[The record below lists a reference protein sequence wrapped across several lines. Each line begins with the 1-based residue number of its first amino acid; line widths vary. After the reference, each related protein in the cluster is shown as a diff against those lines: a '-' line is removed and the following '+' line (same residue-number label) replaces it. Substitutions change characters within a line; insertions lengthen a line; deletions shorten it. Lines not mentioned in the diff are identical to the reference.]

1 MCGGTWRWTTPARI
15 RPPAASRVGVD
26 DHIGHRP
33 RLRRPRPPPV
43 GVRSSGRRLWYVGS
57 GAPGAVAPRDRLA
70 SLLGAMV
77 SPGSSSAHA
86 TAGAEVLHLEV
97 SGVGRVQLPVPK
109 EQARQ
114 LIKVARPARYG
125 MGEQTLRDPS
135 VRDTWEVPKS
145 RVRIDQR
152 RWNNTLVPVLER
164 LRGDLGLPAGRLLK
178 AELHSMLVYA
188 RGQFFVPHQDSEKAD
203 RMVGSLVVTLPSSC
217 TGGALVVGQGPTR
230 REFRSPR
237 SRLSFVAFY
246 GDCQHE
252 VRPVRSG
259 HRIVLTYNLLLHD
272 DPPTALPVPA
282 HSTEGAGQLAAFL
295 TSHFAAPAEKTS
307 WQRTEAPAEPPQ
319 RLVYLLDHQY
329 TEHSLGR
336 PLLKGVD
343 GPRVEALR
351 DAAHAAEC
359 EIALALAEVHQTW
372 SAYEADDHWDGRRGH
387 GRWNSWDDDDDDNG
401 EDDTS
406 GEADYEL
413 EELID
418 SEVTLAHWTDL
429 AGGPMHPISS
439 SVDDAELCA
448 TTPADDLDPDRSD
461 YEPYMGNYGNT
472 LDRWYR
478 RAAVVMWPRERG
490 FVVRAEASPSWALG
504 EVANRL
510 KAKDLEE
517 ARDLVGQL
525 APFWTRVMGRH
536 DPPPL
541 STKALRVAAGI
552 DDPALA
558 AMLLSPFHLEVLG
571 KSHAAH
577 LSAMADRYGEP
588 WLTATIHGWS
598 REERAWSPG
607 GRDRGQWVT
616 ALPGLVRALAAQRTG
631 GNVAAVSL
639 VESAAAWLVDAID
652 RCGRISTPSRRQEA
666 LDQLARPAL
675 SVLESAAAVGA
686 AGIRDRVF
694 NALLDDPRGDALLG
708 CLIQLLRASKADPQT
723 AAAIGLDVIREHCTK
738 HLHARLA
745 RPGRGKDDWAITW
758 PDGCGCAVCATLG
771 TFLTDPNRRTLD
783 WPLAKDGRRHVHNRI
798 DSSELPVRH
807 QTRRTGRPFTL
818 VLTKTD
824 ALFKRDEQQRRRD
837 KTDLRWL
844 SAPVPAKQD

>member
-1 MCGGTWRWTTPARI
+1 M
-15 RPPAASRVGVD
+15 
-26 DHIGHRP
+26 
-33 RLRRPRPPPV
+33 
-43 GVRSSGRRLWYVGS
+43 
-57 GAPGAVAPRDRLA
+57 
-70 SLLGAMV
+70 

-86 TAGAEVLHLEV
+86 TAGADGLHLEV
-97 SGVGRVQLPVPK
+97 RGVGRVRLPVSK

-125 MGEQTLRDPS
+125 LGEKTLRDPR

-152 RWNNTLVPVLER
+152 RWGKTLVPALER
-164 LRGDLGLPAGRLLK
+164 LRGDLELPAGRTLK

-246 GDCQHE
+246 GDCRHE

-259 HRIVLTYNLLLHD
+259 HRVVLTYNLLLHD
-272 DPPTALPVPA
+272 DPPTALSVPA
-282 HSTEGAGQLAAFL
+282 HPPEGAGQLAAFL
-295 TSHFAAPAEKTS
+295 TSHFAAPAEKAS
-307 WQRTEAPAEPPQ
+307 WQRTGAPAEPPH

-329 TEHSLGR
+329 TEHSLRRG
-336 PLLKGVD
+336 LLKGVD

-351 DAAHAAEC
+351 DAAQAAEC
-359 EIALALAEVHQTW
+359 EMALALAEVHQTW
-372 SAYEADDHWDGRRGH
+372 SAYEADDHWDGRRAH
-387 GRWNSWDDDDDDNG
+387 GPWNSWDDDEDDDDGDG
-401 EDDTS
+401 EGWKDDT
-406 GEADYEL
+406 GVEADYEL
-413 EELID
+413 QELID
-418 SEVTLAHWTDL
+418 SDVTLAHWTDL
-429 AGGPMHPISS
+429 AGGPMDPIST

-448 TTPADDLDPDRSD
+448 TTPAEDLEPDRSD

-478 RAAVVMWPRERG
+478 RAAVVLWPRERG

-510 KAKDLEE
+510 KAKQVEE

-525 APFWTRVMGRH
+525 APFWTRVVARH
-536 DPPPL
+536 DPQPL
-541 STKALRVAAGI
+541 GTKALRAAAGI

-558 AMLLSPFHLEVLG
+558 AMLLSPFHLELLG
-571 KSHAAH
+571 KSHAAP
-577 LSAMADRYGEP
+577 LAAMADRYGEQ
-588 WLTATIHGWS
+588 WLAATIRGWS
-598 REERAWSPG
+598 KEERAWSPG

-616 ALPGLVRALAAQRTG
+616 ALPGLVCALAAQRTG
-631 GNVAAVSL
+631 GDVAARSL
-639 VESAAAWLVDAID
+639 VEAAAAWLVDAID
-652 RCGRISTPSRRQEA
+652 RCGRIGPPSRRQEA

-675 SVLESAAAVGA
+675 SVLESAAAAGA
-686 AGIRDRVF
+686 AGVRDRVLD
-694 NALLDDPRGDALLG
+694 ALLDDLRGDVLLG
-708 CLIQLLRASKADPQT
+708 CLIQLLRASNADPQT
-723 AAAIGLDVIREHCTK
+723 AAATGLDVIREHCTK

-745 RPGRGKDDWAITW
+745 RPGRAKEDWAITW
-758 PDGCGCAVCATLG
+758 PDGCGCTICATLG
-771 TFLTDPNRRTLD
+771 TFLTDPNRRTLE
-783 WPLAKDGRRHVHNRI
+783 WPLAKDGRQHVHNRI
-798 DSSELPVRH
+798 DSGDLPVHH

-824 ALFKRDEQQRRRD
+824 ALFERDEQQRRRD

-844 SAPVPAKQD
+844 CAPALKKQD

>member
-1 MCGGTWRWTTPARI
+1 M
-15 RPPAASRVGVD
+15 
-26 DHIGHRP
+26 
-33 RLRRPRPPPV
+33 
-43 GVRSSGRRLWYVGS
+43 
-57 GAPGAVAPRDRLA
+57 
-70 SLLGAMV
+70 

-86 TAGAEVLHLEV
+86 TAGAEDLHLEV
-97 SGVGRVQLPVPK
+97 RGVGRVQLPVPN

-114 LIKVARPARYG
+114 LIGVARPARYG
-125 MGEQTLRDPS
+125 LGEQTLRDPR

-152 RWNNTLVPVLER
+152 RWNKTLVPALER
-164 LRGDLGLPAGRLLK
+164 LGGDLGLPAGRPLK

-203 RMVGSLVVTLPSSC
+203 GMVGSLVVTLPSSC
-217 TGGALVVGQGPTR
+217 TGGALVVGHGPTR

-246 GDCQHE
+246 GDCRHE

-259 HRIVLTYNLLLHD
+259 HRIVLTYNLLLRD

-282 HSTEGAGQLAAFL
+282 HSAEGAGQLAAFL
-295 TSHFAAPAEKTS
+295 RSHFAAPAEETS
-307 WQRTEAPAEPPQ
+307 GRRIGAPAEPPH

-329 TEHSLGR
+329 TEHSLRGA
-336 PLLKGVD
+336 LLKGVD

-351 DAAHAAEC
+351 DAAQAAEC

-372 SAYEADDHWDGRRGH
+372 SAYKADDHWDGRRGH
-387 GRWNSWDDDDDDNG
+387 GRWNSWDDDDEG
-401 EDDTS
+401 WEDDTS

-429 AGGPMHPISS
+429 SGGPMRPISS

-448 TTPADDLDPDRSD
+448 TTPAEDLEPDHSD

-478 RAAVVMWPRERG
+478 RAAVVLWPRERA

-510 KAKDLEE
+510 KAKHLEE

-525 APFWTRVMGRH
+525 TSFWTRVVARH
-536 DPPPL
+536 DPRPL
-541 STKALRVAAGI
+541 GTKALRVAAGI
-552 DDPALA
+552 DDPELA
-558 AMLLSPFHLEVLG
+558 AMLLSPFHLELLG

-577 LSAMADRYGEP
+577 LAAMADRYGEP
-588 WLTATIHGWS
+588 WLAASIRSWS
-598 REERAWSPG
+598 REERPLSPG
-607 GRDRGQWVT
+607 GRDKGQWVA
-616 ALPGLVRALAAQRTG
+616 ALPELVRALAAQRTG
-631 GNVAAVSL
+631 GSVAATLL
-639 VESAAAWLVDAID
+639 VESATAWLVDAID
-652 RCGRISTPSRRQEA
+652 RCGRIATPSRRQEA
-666 LDQLARPAL
+666 LEQLARPAL
-675 SVLESAAAVGA
+675 SVLESAAVVGA
-686 AGIRDRVF
+686 AGIRDRVLD
-694 NALLDDPRGDALLG
+694 ALLDDLRDDELLG
-708 CLIQLLRASKADPQT
+708 CLIQLLRASKADPKT
-723 AAAIGLDVIREHCTK
+723 ATAIGLAVIREHCSK
-738 HLHARLA
+738 RLHARLA
-745 RPGRGKDDWAITW
+745 RPARAKDDWAITW
-758 PDGCGCAVCATLG
+758 PDGCRCATCATLVG
-771 TFLTDPNRRTLD
+771 FLTDPSRRTLE
-783 WPLAKDGRRHVHNRI
+783 WPLAKDGRQHVHTRI

-818 VLTKTD
+818 VLTKTE
-824 ALFKRDEQQRRRD
+824 ALFEREAQQRRRD
-837 KTDLRWL
+837 TTDLRSL
-844 SAPVPAKQD
+844 RARFPAKQD